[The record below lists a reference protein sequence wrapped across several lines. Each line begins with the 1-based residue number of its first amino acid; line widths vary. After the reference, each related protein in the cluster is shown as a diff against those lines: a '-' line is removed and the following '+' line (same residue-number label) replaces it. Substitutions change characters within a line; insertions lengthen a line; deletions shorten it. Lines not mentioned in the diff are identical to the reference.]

1 MVIVGV
7 VLVLVVVVVV
17 VVVVLKVWVVVVVVV
32 VTVIAVAVK
41 IVVHP
46 ATRSSTNTAREIS
59 ICEMRS
65 SSSTTAGWRGEA
77 APSLR
82 LGVGLR

>member
-1 MVIVGV
+1 MVVAAVLV
-7 VLVLVVVVVV
+7 VLVIVA
-17 VVVVLKVWVVVVVVV
+17 
-32 VTVIAVAVK
+32 AVAV
-41 IVVHP
+41 IIAVHP

-77 APSLR
+77 APSLK
-82 LGVGLR
+82 LG

>member
-1 MVIVGV
+1 MVVAAAVV
-7 VLVLVVVVVV
+7 VLV
-17 VVVVLKVWVVVVVVV
+17 
-32 VTVIAVAVK
+32 IAAAVAV
-41 IVVHP
+41 IVVVHP

>member
-1 MVIVGV
+1 MVVIVMV
-7 VLVLVVVVVV
+7 VAA
-17 VVVVLKVWVVVVVVV
+17 VVVVL
-32 VTVIAVAVK
+32 VIVAAVAV
-41 IVVHP
+41 IIAVHP

-82 LGVGLR
+82 LGVGLRLG

>member
-1 MVIVGV
+1 MVVIVMV
-7 VLVLVVVVVV
+7 VAA
-17 VVVVLKVWVVVVVVV
+17 VVVVLLIVA
-32 VTVIAVAVK
+32 AVAV
-41 IVVHP
+41 IVVVHP

-82 LGVGLR
+82 LG

>member
-1 MVIVGV
+1 MVVAAAVV
-7 VLVLVVVVVV
+7 VLV
-17 VVVVLKVWVVVVVVV
+17 
-32 VTVIAVAVK
+32 IAAAVAV
-41 IVVHP
+41 IVVVHP

-77 APSLR
+77 APSLK
-82 LGVGLR
+82 LG